1 MILVLVIQIW
11 KNGSVGASFVTQAGH
26 SARLGEGSS
35 IVLILK
41 IHMLTVALVL
51 MVVLGK
57 YVTLEM

>member
-11 KNGSVGASFVTQAGH
+11 KNGSVGASFGTQAGP